1 MNFCSMVNVYLFR
14 LRFSLSNVFMNNL
27 INASQEALFLLFS
40 GDMALWTI
48 VLTSLKI
55 SILAMVIATPV
66 ALLVAFV
73 LAFSDFWGR
82 RFIISFFNISLAI
95 PTVVIG
101 LIMYMLLSRQGPL
114 GDFRLLFTQTAM
126 VMAQVALS
134 FPVLVAMGHVAC
146 QAADRRAWE
155 TAITLGA
162 SRWQAILTV
171 MYEVRFG
178 LLAGVIAAF
187 SRIISEVGSAMM
199 VGGNI
204 LDYTRNITTAIAL
217 ETSKGMFAQGI
228 ALGMVLL
235 LIALVLNGLLSLL
248 QGHGQAIR

>member
-1 MNFCSMVNVYLFR
+1 MD
-14 LRFSLSNVFMNNL
+14 NL
-27 INASQEALFLLFS
+27 IHTARDALFLLFS
-40 GDMALWTI
+40 GDAALWTI

-55 SILAMVIATPV
+55 SLLAMFIATPV
-66 ALLVAFV
+66 ALLLAFV
-73 LAFSDFWGR
+73 LAFNDFWGR
-82 RFIISFFNISLAI
+82 RFIISCFNISLAI
-95 PTVVIG
+95 PTVVVG
-101 LIMYMLLSRQGPL
+101 LLIYMLLSRQGPL

-126 VMAQVALS
+126 VIAQVALS

-162 SRWQAILTV
+162 SPWQALFTV
-171 MYEVRFG
+171 MYEIRFG
-178 LLAGVIAAF
+178 LLASVIAAF

-217 ETSKGMFAQGI
+217 ETSKGMFAQGV
-228 ALGMVLL
+228 ALGIVLL

-248 QGHGQAIR
+248 QGQGQAAH